1 VTRVRS
7 RRGAGIVVLA
17 LTAVMFAGTARA
29 SAETTTPSA
38 GPKTHTPI
46 KHFVTVMQE
55 GHTFD
60 NYFGS
65 FPGAAGIPAGTCVP
79 VSPPALRPC
88 VKPSPLGDRP
98 LHALVR
104 SQAAFQTAQAN
115 GAMNGFISAQSRNGI
130 TDDQAMGIY
139 QGSDVTYY
147 WNLAKQNVLFDQFF
161 STAPGGSLPNHLAWV
176 AGTAARTA
184 AESIPPSGFGDLPT
198 VFDQLEAKGVS
209 WKFYVQNYDPTVTFR
224 RAPGAARREQV
235 IRVPLLAYARYVDDP
250 NLFAHIVPVSEYFD
264 DLRHGTLPAV
274 SYIVPSGPSERAPTN
289 VQSGARFVQSLVG
302 ALTASSA
309 WSTSAFVLTYD
320 DWGGYYDHVTPK
332 QTGFRVPTLVMGAY
346 SRRGFVDHTALE
358 TASIPGFI
366 AENWGLPPL
375 SPNDGNLT
383 SAFDF
388 TAATRRA
395 RVIGPTTLPAPAP
408 ASLIG
413 VVFVLYGIA
422 LAAALLV
429 FSAVAW
435 RARRR
440 TEVVLP

>member
-1 VTRVRS
+1 MSRVRS
-7 RRGAGIVVLA
+7 RRAAGLALAFMATVTFAGVQPAGAGT
-17 LTAVMFAGTARA
+17 TAPAA
-29 SAETTTPSA
+29 SSKTRTPVQ
-38 GPKTHTPI
+38 
-46 KHFVTVMQE
+46 HFVTVMQE

-65 FPGAAGIPAGTCVP
+65 YPGAAGIPADTCMP

-147 WNLAKQNVLFDQFF
+147 WNLAHQNVLFDQFF
-161 STAPGGSLPNHLAWV
+161 STAPGGSVPNHLAWV

-184 AESIPPSGFGDLPT
+184 DESIPPTGFGDLPT
-198 VFDQLEAKGVS
+198 VFDQLEAKGIS

-235 IRVPLLAYARYVDDP
+235 IRVPLLGYARYVDDP

-332 QTGFRVPTLVMGAY
+332 QTGFRVPTLVTGAY
-346 SRRGFVDHTALE
+346 ARRDFVDHTTLE

-375 SPNDGNLT
+375 SPNVGDLT

-395 RVIGPTTLPAPAP
+395 QVIGPTTSPAPAP
-408 ASLIG
+408 AARID

-422 LAAALLV
+422 LGAALLV
-429 FSAVAW
+429 FGAVAW